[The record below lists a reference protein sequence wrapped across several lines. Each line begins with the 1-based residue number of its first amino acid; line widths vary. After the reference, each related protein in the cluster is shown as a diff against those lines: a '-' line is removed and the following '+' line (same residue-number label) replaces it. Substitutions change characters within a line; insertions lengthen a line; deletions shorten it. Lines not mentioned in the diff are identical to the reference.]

1 MSITAEQYKDVLT
14 AAIVSSCIS
23 IISDIILF
31 IKVFRA
37 KDYYKLSTRLFLYL
51 AGCDFIAILSYLI
64 GLAPGACIL
73 EGVLKQ
79 LFYLSSFLWTFF
91 IAFNLFATV
100 VLQKTPNYKWEISY
114 NCIVWTISIT
124 VVAVA
129 GAQQAFGPAGAW
141 CWILESHENIR
152 LTHYSFLIIIIFFD
166 AILYFFVYR
175 EVKKIMEQSKSDT
188 TKHIEQRRETKIQR
202 KFIFIVLGF
211 LILRIPSLINR
222 FTEFA
227 TGITYYPIY
236 QLQGTTDPL
245 LGFSNVIIYTF
256 SYKSFKKFCAQT
268 YSQIRDRIPCCVK
281 PRSISEISLESSSPK
296 SPKSS
301 AASDTSLPII

>member
-1 MSITAEQYKDVLT
+1 V
-14 AAIVSSCIS
+14 
-23 IISDIILF
+23 ILLQF
-31 IKVFRA
+31 
-37 KDYYKLSTRLFLYL
+37 
-51 AGCDFIAILSYLI
+51 LSYLI

-91 IAFNLFATV
+91 IAFNLFAII
-100 VLQKTPNYKWEISY
+100 VLHKTPNYKWELSY
-114 NCIVWTISIT
+114 NLIVWTISIS

-152 LTHYSFLIIIIFFD
+152 LTHYSFLIIIIFAD
-166 AILYFFVYR
+166 AVLYFFVYR
-175 EVKKIMEQSKSDT
+175 EVKKVMKESVSDT
-188 TKHIEQRRETKIQR
+188 TKHVEQRRETKIQR
-202 KFIFIVLGF
+202 KFLFIVLGF

-256 SYKSFKKFCAQT
+256 SYKSFKKFCKRT
-268 YSQIRDRIPCCVK
+268 YTQISDRIPCCKK
-281 PRSISEISLESSSPK
+281 PRSESEISEQR

-301 AASDTSLPII
+301 VASDFPSPII